1 LRRVYYLQHSEDV
14 IRVKNRNS
22 QLIIYS
28 EDFIQAERTWHK
40 IGYDFKLNIHAKF
53 NANIMNGIQFCAEL
67 LNHGI
72 RTSSVITEFKLYLI
86 NTSSWA
92 ETFIANVSATQESN
106 GFFTGYIP
114 QSSLGANELSG
125 METYK
130 VSCTANRIRHS
141 SSSFVYFNHLGC
153 YDSIIR
159 LKHEAEYAES
169 LKLDE

>member
-1 LRRVYYLQHSEDV
+1 MRRVYYLQHSEDV

-53 NANIMNGIQFCAEL
+53 NANLMDGIQFYAEL
-67 LNHGI
+67 LNHGQ
-72 RTSSVITEFKLYLI
+72 RTSSVITEFKLYSV
-86 NTSSWA
+86 NTSSWV
-92 ETFIANVSATQESN
+92 ETFIANATATQTSN
-106 GFFTGYIP
+106 GFFTGYID
-114 QSSLGANELSG
+114 QATLGSNELSG

-130 VSCTANRIRHS
+130 VSCVANRVRYS
-141 SSSFVYFNHLGC
+141 TSSFVYFNHLGC

-159 LKHEAEYAES
+159 LRREVEKLES
-169 LKLDE
+169 LKVDE

>member
-1 LRRVYYLQHSEDV
+1 MRRVYYLQHSEDV

-53 NANIMNGIQFCAEL
+53 NANLMNGIQFCAEL

-114 QSSLGANELSG
+114 QSSLGSNELSG

-153 YDSIIR
+153 FDSINR
-159 LKHEAEYAES
+159 LRQYSDHINI

>member
-1 LRRVYYLQHSEDV
+1 MRRVYYLQHSDDV

-53 NANIMNGIQFCAEL
+53 NSNLMDGIQFCAEL
-67 LNHGI
+67 LNHGV
-72 RTSSVITEFKLYLI
+72 RTSSVITEFKLYSV
-86 NTSSWA
+86 NTSSWV
-92 ETFIANVSATQESN
+92 ETFIANVSATQTSN
-106 GFFTGYIP
+106 GFFTGYID
-114 QSSLGANELSG
+114 QATLGSNELSG

-130 VSCTANRIRHS
+130 VSCVANRIRYS
-141 SSSFVYFNHLGC
+141 TSSFVYFNHLGC

-159 LKHEAEYAES
+159 LRREVEKLES
-169 LKLDE
+169 LKVDE